1 MKRPPVCYSGEYTS
15 PVRCSYP
22 SFCLNSIRGNNRRDP
37 DSGKLHNRNYVD
49 SSKMSM
55 SRRTRKLKETISL
68 LEKVHD
74 LKERISLE
82 KAFPWKSPEAK
93 DQRRERKGEGRQS
106 FTESRVTLTH
116 TGPF

>member
-93 DQRRERKGEGRQS
+93 DQRRERKGEGER
-106 FTESRVTLTH
+106 EGGGVKNEERERE
-116 TGPF
+116 